1 MTKTRALKYATLL
14 STGAVFFVFAWGNVQ
29 ATRLGYNIEE
39 LRKEIKVLETGN
51 KYLKKEIQLSMS
63 PERLQAEAVKLG
75 LVYPEPDTI
84 VLLEEKATDKPAK
97 GWLARLF

>member
-1 MTKTRALKYATLL
+1 MTKPRSLKYAALL
-14 STGAVFFVFAWGNVQ
+14 SAGTIFFIFAWGNVQ

-39 LRKEIKVLETGN
+39 LRKEIANLETGN
-51 KYLKKEIQLSMS
+51 NYLKKEIQTFMS
-63 PERLQAEAVKLG
+63 PERLQAEAVKIG
-75 LVYPEPDTI
+75 LVYPEPDSI